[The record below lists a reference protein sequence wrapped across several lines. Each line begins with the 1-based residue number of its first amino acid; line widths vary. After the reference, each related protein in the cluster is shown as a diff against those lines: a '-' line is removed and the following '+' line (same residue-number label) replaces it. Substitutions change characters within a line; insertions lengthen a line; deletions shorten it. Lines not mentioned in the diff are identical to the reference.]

1 MLKAEFDMRDKNWM
15 KIIVQ
20 NAGYEF
26 IGIIALYYSLISKTR

>member
-20 NAGYEF
+20 NAALLHCI
-26 IGIIALYYSLISKTR
+26 IGLLAKLDKR